1 MQSSGRKLSSHVPQ
15 TSPHGLFL
23 LSIFTRNGNKASPI
37 YLPVR
42 HQSAYVKSSRLFNA
56 ILRSY
61 IVITIPYSR
70 MKTSEKNPTD
80 FVLGVL
86 PGVAYMPTLP
96 DYPGVS
102 RIRNESPGLPYGSPH
117 LPDKSDF
124 GLFLYIWLIF

>member
-15 TSPHGLFL
+15 ASPHGLFL
-23 LSIFTRNGNKASPI
+23 LSFFTRNGNKASMGPI

-86 PGVAYMPTLP
+86 PGVAG
-96 DYPGVS
+96 GVQIS
-102 RIRNESPGLPYGSPH
+102 MCPH
-117 LPDKSDF
+117 VIKDSFTNIDVSTRDRRQLQNK
-124 GLFLYIWLIF
+124 